1 MSESIINCGPW
12 LVMDKKQSGYIYTD
26 THTSGRKPP
35 PDFVFDLTFARVNQ
49 NQSFLVLAFAWL
61 PPIDCT
67 IFRIVALFGQATG
80 GYLAAPISCPS
91 CAHGLH
97 AKCEIRNCEMMCDTR
112 PGPYTSHT
120 SPTSARNPSGSRPG
134 NIYSE
139 NIIRA
144 YGLEDVIHN
153 WFDRLPFHSISGKY
167 SKDCAARKF
176 D

>member
-97 AKCEIRNCEMMCDTR
+97 AKCEIRNCEMMCDTDQA
-112 PGPYTSHT
+112 HT
-120 SPTSARNPSGSRPG
+120 HPTHPPHQ
-134 NIYSE
+134 
-139 NIIRA
+139 
-144 YGLEDVIHN
+144 LEIPPDPAPAIFTLKILFAHM
-153 WFDRLPFHSISGKY
+153 DLRT
-167 SKDCAARKF
+167 
-176 D
+176 